1 MSLPYDNDWSPTAL
15 ERLTQQNAEAL
26 ETIQGTPYQPIVWA
40 IPDDIRQQ
48 EQALLERAV
57 EFQPELYRMLNLR
70 PTRTELKEMTEQYL
84 RFLKNNNEQ
93 TMNSIQTSLQ
103 QAGNEREQHSSAI
116 SKMLSDSLETM
127 EDTAAKLERRNK
139 KLFAITV
146 VASMVASALVC
157 VVWQLLVR

>member
-1 MSLPYDNDWSPTAL
+1 MSLQYDNNSPLTAL
-15 ERLTQQNAEAL
+15 DRLIQQNAEAV
-26 ETIQGTPYQPIVWA
+26 ETLQRTPYQPIVWA

-48 EQALLERAV
+48 EQALLAQAV
-57 EFQPELYRMLNLR
+57 QFQPRLYQLIDQR
-70 PTRTELKEMTEQYL
+70 PTRTEVEQYVYQL
-84 RFLKNNNEQ
+84 EDHNDR
-93 TMNSIQTSLQ
+93 TMQSIQTSLQ

-116 SKMLSDSLETM
+116 SKMLSDSLKAM

-146 VASMVASALVC
+146 AASVVASALVC